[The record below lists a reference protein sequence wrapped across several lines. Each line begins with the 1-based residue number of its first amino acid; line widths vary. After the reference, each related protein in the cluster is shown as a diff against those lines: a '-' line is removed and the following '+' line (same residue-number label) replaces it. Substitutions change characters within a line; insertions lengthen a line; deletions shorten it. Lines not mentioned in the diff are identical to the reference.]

1 MKKIAFLAITVFM
14 FLAFA
19 VSAQQRGPREKM
31 TPEQQASRMVERLN
45 KELTLNEQQQKDLKT
60 WFTTSFKQR
69 EENMKKGQDNREAM
83 REQMKKDREATDAQL
98 KKVLTADQYK
108 TYKANEEKRMK
119 EWQQR
124 GGQGGGRPQR

>member
-1 MKKIAFLAITVFM
+1 MKRIAFLAITVFM

-19 VSAQQRGPREKM
+19 VNAQQRGPREKM
-31 TPEQQASRMVERLN
+31 TPEQQANRMVERLN

-83 REQMKKDREATDAQL
+83 REQMKKEREATDAQL
-98 KKVLTADQYK
+98 KKVLTEDQYK
-108 TYKANEEKRMK
+108 TYKANQEKRMK
-119 EWQQR
+119 EWQQK
-124 GGQGGGRPQR
+124 GGQGRHPQR